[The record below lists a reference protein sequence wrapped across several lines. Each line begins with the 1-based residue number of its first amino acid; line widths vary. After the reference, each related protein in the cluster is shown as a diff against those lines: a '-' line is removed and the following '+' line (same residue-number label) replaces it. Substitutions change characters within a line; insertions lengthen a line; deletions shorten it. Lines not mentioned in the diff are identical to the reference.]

1 MGAEYWHLFPQIYLD
16 FGFLGQKM
24 RKVGLLSTIADIKN
38 YKHEISGYD
47 ASIRPPPINEI
58 VDFLAKIEE
67 KVFHVPD
74 TSLLQYALMSDKSI
88 HELAL
93 KQIEQFPRRSWF
105 LEK

>member
-1 MGAEYWHLFPQIYLD
+1 MGAEYWHLFPKIYLD

-24 RKVGLLSTIADIKN
+24 RKVGLLSTIADLKN
-38 YKHEISGYD
+38 YKHEISGYE
-47 ASIRPPPINEI
+47 STRLPINEI
-58 VDFLAKIEE
+58 VDFLAKVEE

-88 HELAL
+88 HDLAL